1 MSKSWQLLTFKS
13 MKKTTLL
20 TFFLAAFLASCG
32 QDYNSNYNDKGRYAP
47 IAGIDSSTPD
57 GARLLASYRI
67 MQDKCFQCHQW
78 SSYKSSAQWV
88 AAGKVV
94 AGSTGASSIYTNL
107 INAGGNMPPAP
118 IAQLTSEEVASIE
131 AWING
136 I

>member
-1 MSKSWQLLTFKS
+1 MMSKLWQLLTFK
-13 MKKTTLL
+13 MMNRNL
-20 TFFLAAFLASCG
+20 FFLFSLLLIASCG
-32 QDYNSNYNDKGRYAP
+32 QDYNSNYSDKGRYAP

-57 GARLLASYRI
+57 GARLLASYRVL
-67 MQDKCFQCHQW
+67 QDKCFQCHQW
-78 SSYKSSAQWV
+78 SSYKTSAQWV

-94 AGSTGASSIYTNL
+94 AGSTGGSSLYTNL

-118 IAQLTSEEVASIE
+118 IAQLSSDELATIE